1 MHFPLGDPKPV
12 QIDEGLLFMVAPV
25 RAPGSAFI
33 ANALVAN
40 AEISGKARDLLVSA
54 QAQAQAK
61 ARRLNFFRRSR
72 ESLGVT
78 GSEGYDRA
86 EDESML
92 ASRRVDVLFALAA
105 GENAVGK
112 KIISV
117 DDWREILQH
126 FQQDPSVGAVQ
137 QLEG

>member
-1 MHFPLGDPKPV
+1 MNFPLGDPKPV
-12 QIDEGLLFMVAPV
+12 QVDEGLIFMVAPV

-33 ANALVAN
+33 ANALIVN
-40 AEISGKARDLLVSA
+40 AMISDKARDLLLSA

-61 ARRLNFFRRSR
+61 ATRLNFFRRSR

-78 GSEGYDRA
+78 SSQAYERA
-86 EDESML
+86 EDESKL
-92 ASRRVDVLFALAA
+92 ASQRVDVLFALAA